1 MNDMETTGFLRR
13 TILLTAAAMPMMG
26 SKVLAA
32 TPNQGASTVYFAKD
46 INAENFLAIYDR
58 LKKDGNLPDDGRL
71 TGIKLHGDDVDTNRT
86 MWEALL
92 NHIPNSKFVECNYA
106 SIYPAGRG
114 NTQGN
119 IRAITAQGV
128 DKNRLDIL
136 DRKNEFTEIPIK
148 GGKELKSLSAPTALL
163 KEYGCVAVTANF
175 RIPSFAGFSG
185 ACKNVGIGLAEWAQV
200 HGPGVKK
207 DAGFFRR
214 LADASK
220 GIHDAMGHRLLFINV
235 VSNIH
240 VDPLKGTK
248 VRTGNLGIVGSLDLL
263 AADQAAADLIYGL
276 SPAEYNAYS
285 LQEKSDRGFLQLEYL
300 DEIGAGNRTYKLVT
314 L

>member
-1 MNDMETTGFLRR
+1 
-13 TILLTAAAMPMMG
+13 MG
-26 SKVLAA
+26 K
-32 TPNQGASTVYFAKD
+32 T
-46 INAENFLAIYDR
+46 
-58 LKKDGNLPDDGRL
+58 
-71 TGIKLHGDDVDTNRT
+71 
-86 MWEALL
+86 
-92 NHIPNSKFVECNYA
+92 
-106 SIYPAGRG
+106 
-114 NTQGN
+114 
-119 IRAITAQGV
+119 
-128 DKNRLDIL
+128 
-136 DRKNEFTEIPIK
+136 
-148 GGKELKSLSAPTALL
+148 
-163 KEYGCVAVTANF
+163 
-175 RIPSFAGFSG
+175 
-185 ACKNVGIGLAEWAQV
+185 QV

-220 GIHDAMGHRLLFINV
+220 GIHDVMGHRQLFINV

-285 LQEKSDRGFLQLEYL
+285 LQEKIDRGFPQLEYL
-300 DEIGAGNRTYKLVT
+300 DEIGAGNRTYKLIT

>member
-1 MNDMETTGFLRR
+1 
-13 TILLTAAAMPMMG
+13 
-26 SKVLAA
+26 
-32 TPNQGASTVYFAKD
+32 
-46 INAENFLAIYDR
+46 
-58 LKKDGNLPDDGRL
+58 
-71 TGIKLHGDDVDTNRT
+71 

-185 ACKNVGIGLAEWAQV
+185 ACKNVGIGLAERARLKFMAQESKKMPVSSEDSLTPQKAFTMQWAI
-200 HGPGVKK
+200 
-207 DAGFFRR
+207 DCF
-214 LADASK
+214 
-220 GIHDAMGHRLLFINV
+220 LLTWSQTF
-235 VSNIH
+235 
-240 VDPLKGTK
+240 T
-248 VRTGNLGIVGSLDLL
+248 
-263 AADQAAADLIYGL
+263 LI
-276 SPAEYNAYS
+276 
-285 LQEKSDRGFLQLEYL
+285 R
-300 DEIGAGNRTYKLVT
+300 
-314 L
+314 

>member
-1 MNDMETTGFLRR
+1 
-13 TILLTAAAMPMMG
+13 MPMMG

-71 TGIKLHGDDVDTNRT
+71 TGIKLHGDDVDTNRA

-136 DRKNEFTEIPIK
+136 DRKNEFTEISIK

-175 RIPSFAGFSG
+175 RIPSFARFSG
-185 ACKNVGIGLAEWAQV
+185 ACKNRFSGVGKTQV

-220 GIHDAMGHRLLFINV
+220 GIHDAMGHRQLFINV

-285 LQEKSDRGFLQLEYL
+285 LQEKIDRGFLQLEYL
-300 DEIGAGNRTYKLVT
+300 DEIGAGNRTYKLIT